1 MINRSN
7 IDEYSNVCQTCIKDP
22 RMVVMGLRLFRI
34 NSNRTSHI
42 NLESVS
48 KPRGVSIG
56 PYFIVKATY
65 ALISCRE
72 IHGLSDKGQA
82 ISE

>member
-1 MINRSN
+1 MNT
-7 IDEYSNVCQTCIKDP
+7 QTCVKRVSKIHGWWSWDS
-22 RMVVMGLRLFRI
+22 VYSESTLTGLR
-34 NSNRTSHI
+34 TSI
-42 NLESVS
+42 LNLYPSLEGG
-48 KPRGVSIG
+48 GVSIG